1 MKKYFSILFIILFAV
16 TFIISGFTTAV
27 QAAEKGKPVMQTICP
42 VMGDKIDKRYYTDYK
57 GNRIYFCCKS
67 CPEDFKKNPEKYMK
81 KLKDS
86 GVTLEKSP
94 GK

>member
-1 MKKYFSILFIILFAV
+1 MKKYFSILFMILFTVMSAV
-16 TFIISGFTTAV
+16 TDITAPV
-27 QAAEKGKPVMQTICP
+27 QAAENAKPKMQTICP

-81 KLKDS
+81 ILKQS